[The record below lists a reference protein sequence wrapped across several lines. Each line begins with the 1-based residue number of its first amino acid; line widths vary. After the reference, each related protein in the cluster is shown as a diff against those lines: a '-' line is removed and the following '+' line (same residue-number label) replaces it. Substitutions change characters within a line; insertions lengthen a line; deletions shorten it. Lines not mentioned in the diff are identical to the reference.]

1 MSNEIK
7 EDNAKY
13 LLLDDKGLI
22 IEQNKEFNDNMLGE
36 LCDIILRGKKIA
48 NDNELLIA
56 LQFEKNNIVISND
69 KNKKLSVCSLTGKT
83 G

>member
-1 MSNEIK
+1 MSSETK

-13 LLLDDKGLI
+13 LLLDDKGLV
-22 IEQNKEFNDNMLGE
+22 IEQNKDFNDNMLGE
-36 LCDIILRGKKIA
+36 LCDIIHRGKKIS

-69 KNKKLSVCSLTGKT
+69 KNKKWRTI
-83 G
+83 